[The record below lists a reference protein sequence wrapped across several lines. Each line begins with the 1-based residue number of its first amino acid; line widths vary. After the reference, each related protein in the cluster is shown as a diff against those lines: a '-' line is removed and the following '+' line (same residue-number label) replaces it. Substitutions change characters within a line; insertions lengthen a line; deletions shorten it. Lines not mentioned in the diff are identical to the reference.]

1 MYLNT
6 VKKTMHSVNYEKLV
20 LNFMKMEE
28 VMGTLI
34 TLICKVDYIII

>member
-6 VKKTMHSVNYEKLV
+6 VKKTMHSVKYEKIV
-20 LNFMKMEE
+20 LNFMKME